1 MPVPSDVPKKTRR
14 WWKWIKR
21 LLLAG
26 FVMLVAIVAFH
37 GPLLRWVIGYGG
49 PKGAGMAGIQLKW
62 KVDGSVLGDLKLTG
76 IEANGSLVEHAT
88 IGEFAADYDVW
99 TLARTGN
106 IDIVKR
112 VALKDVDVALD
123 LRKLPKDEKIVVEV
137 KQPSS
142 GKPPPLVWPK
152 TIDIENVNAEVT
164 LMDGAKITVRGLT
177 LRVGEGMPG
186 IFELT
191 EFKMEPGDLRVAN
204 VKAQV
209 KWGERTLTISGLDL
223 PYGAKLNSLAVELNE
238 WDKDAASVKL
248 DASMGKATVVV
259 EAMARGIFG
268 GAMQAKA
275 DVRVQDLASSEL
287 KALKLPEG
295 VEFGPVSFDLHAE
308 GDPKAPMTMQASGD
322 MQVKDVRVAGTLLDA
337 VSVKFEVKD
346 GTAKVS
352 EARVIRGA
360 NEVSAELESK
370 LAEDVMKSPWTAK
383 LQAKIVDATQL
394 LAKPPPARGLI
405 GLTAT
410 ASGIGATPTKV
421 VMHLDGND
429 LGFESYQLPKL
440 GVDVSLD
447 GKEAKL
453 SVPALMLGAGN
464 RVDLNASMTMDDAM
478 PVKAEWKIQIDDPT
492 ALMQTVGL
500 SPQEKTVKARVATTG
515 KAAFKVNDV
524 MNLDAEMDL
533 SVNDASVGEAPLP
546 AIEMKVNVT
555 KGEAVLKT
563 CGIVV
568 DEKNRI
574 ELSGKAGLQA
584 PWSFDLDGDVA
595 LPQLTSL
602 NPLLAAFHAPVI
614 ESGSIAMKL
623 DVKGDASPWHGEGR
637 VEMQVAKV
645 KVAGMPEA
653 ADVDLKTTFAGT
665 TAQIETMQ
673 AVLGPWKLLAKG
685 AVTDKEV
692 NLSELSFWQK
702 DRQLMSGHAHA
713 PFDVMQTNV
722 VDGVPMDVVLNAKDL
737 PIHEIAAA
745 AGVKDMPPGILS
757 AEVKIGGRLDSAD
770 VLVKVGV
777 KDLKAPGLTKSFQP
791 ATVDVLTTLKAN
803 RLVVY
808 AKVVQ
813 SPLQPLTLN
822 AEVPV
827 VLTDL
832 MKKPELAMDL
842 PLKATLD
849 LPESGLDFVRE
860 FAPEMVKSVPA
871 KLKLHAVV
879 GGTVK
884 APLIDSILDLNA
896 PEIGFVSADM
906 PSVRDVRVKIR
917 THDRKANIEDISAM
931 LAGGKVRLNG
941 TIDAA
946 NVQDP
951 RFDLKVEAREA
962 LVMRNPT
969 SSVRA
974 NADIACV
981 GSLKIAHVSG
991 SVEVVRGRIFQEVNL
1006 LPNVTGM
1013 IQQGEKLPPPPPS
1026 TTKIE
1031 QKLALPPML
1040 KDWTF
1045 DLKVRTHDPVV
1056 IAGNLVNGAISADI
1070 ALGGTGAAPRL
1081 TGFANVDRMVLK
1093 LPFSLLKI
1101 TKGVVTMNP
1110 DNPFTPKLD
1119 VRGESRVGSN
1129 DITIYVYGDASNPK
1143 TRFTSSP
1150 PLSEADIVT
1159 LLGTGMTLGGDN
1171 AQMASEAMSRA
1182 AFLYISETYRKLFN
1196 KKKTVSDEPPRLHTQ
1211 FNPSGADRAGD
1222 SMQAT
1227 YEITPNV
1234 RFIGRFTQSGRMKAL
1249 LGYVLKFG
1257 KAARAMDE
1265 ESGNDE

>member
-1 MPVPSDVPKKTRR
+1 MPVPSDAPKKTRR

-26 FVMLVAIVAFH
+26 FVMLVLAVVFH
-37 GPLLRWVIGYGG
+37 APLLRWVIGYGG

-62 KVDGSVLGDLKLTG
+62 QVDGSVLGDLKISG
-76 IEANGSLVEHAT
+76 IEASGSLVERAT

-99 TLARTGN
+99 TLARTGDL
-106 IDIVKR
+106 DIVKR

-123 LRKLPKDEKIVVEV
+123 LRKLPKNEKIVVEV

-152 TIDIENVNAEVT
+152 VIDIENVNAEVT
-164 LMDGAKITVRGLT
+164 LMDGGKITVRGLS

-186 IFELT
+186 IFELA
-191 EFKMEPGDLRVAN
+191 EFKVEPGDLRVAN

-209 KWGERTLTISGLDL
+209 QWGERTLTIAGLDL
-223 PYGAKLNSLAVELNE
+223 PYGARLNSLAVDLNE
-238 WDKDAASVKL
+238 WGKDAAGVRL
-248 DASMGKATVVV
+248 DASMGKAAVVV

-268 GAMQAKA
+268 DAMQAKA
-275 DVRVQDLASSEL
+275 DVRVRNLASSEL

-308 GDPKAPMTMQASGD
+308 GDPKAPMTLLASGD
-322 MQVKDVRVAGTLLDA
+322 LQVKDVRAAGALLDA
-337 VSVKFEVKD
+337 VSAKFEIKD
-346 GTAKVS
+346 GTAKMS
-352 EARVIRGA
+352 EARVTRGS

-383 LQAKIVDATQL
+383 LRAKIVDVTRL
-394 LAKPPPARGLI
+394 LAKPPPVRGLI
-405 GLTAT
+405 DLTAT
-410 ASGIGATPTKV
+410 ASGIGVTPTQV
-421 VMHLDGND
+421 VTHMDGTD
-429 LGFESYQLPKL
+429 LGFEAYQLPKL

-453 SVPALMLGAGN
+453 SVPALMLGTGN
-464 RVDLNASMTMDDAM
+464 RVDLHASMTMDDAM
-478 PVKAEWKIQIDDPT
+478 PVKAEWKVQIDDPA
-492 ALMQTVGL
+492 ALMQTTGL
-500 SPQEKTVKARVATTG
+500 PPQEKAVKARIATTG
-515 KAAFKVNDV
+515 KAAFRVNDV

-533 SVNDASVGEAPLP
+533 SVQDASFGEAPLP
-546 AIEMKVNVT
+546 AIAMQLHVA
-555 KGEAVLKT
+555 KGEALLKS
-563 CGIVV
+563 CRVVV

-584 PWSFDLDGDVA
+584 PWSFDLEGDIA
-595 LPQLTSL
+595 LPQLTRL

-623 DVKGDASPWHGEGR
+623 DMKGDAKPWRGEGR
-637 VEMQVAKV
+637 VEMQAAKV

-673 AVLGPWKLLAKG
+673 AVLGPWKLLTKG
-685 AVTDKEV
+685 TVTDKEASL
-692 NLSELSFWQK
+692 NELSFWQK
-702 DRQLMSGHAHA
+702 DRQLMSGHARA
-713 PFDVMQTNV
+713 PFDIMRTDV
-722 VDGVPMDVVLNAKDL
+722 VNGVPLDVVLNAQDL

-745 AGVKDMPPGILS
+745 AGVKDVPPGILS
-757 AEVKIGGRLDSAD
+757 TEVKIGGRLDSAD

-777 KDLKAPGLTKSFQP
+777 KDLKAPGLPKSFQP

-803 RLVVY
+803 LLLVD

-813 SPLQPLTLN
+813 APLLPMTLK

-827 VLTDL
+827 VLENL
-832 MKKPELAMDL
+832 IKKPELAMNL

-860 FAPEMVKSVPA
+860 FAPGVVKSVPA
-871 KLKLHAVV
+871 KLKLRAEV

-884 APLIDSILDLNA
+884 APLIDSTLDLNA
-896 PEIGFVSADM
+896 PDIGFVSADM
-906 PSVRDVRVKIR
+906 PSVRDVRVKVR
-917 THDRKANIEDISAM
+917 THDRKATIEDISAM

-941 TIDAA
+941 MIDAA

-951 RFDLKVEAREA
+951 RFDLNLEAREA
-962 LVMRNPT
+962 LVFRNPT

-981 GSLKIAHVSG
+981 GRLKAARVSG
-991 SVEVVRGRIFQEVNL
+991 TVEVVRGRIFQEVNL

-1026 TTKIE
+1026 TSKVD

-1093 LPFSLLKI
+1093 LPFSLLKV

-1110 DNPFTPKLD
+1110 DNPFKPKLD

-1129 DITIYVYGDASNPK
+1129 DITLYVYGDASNPK

-1196 KKKTVSDEPPRLHTQ
+1196 KKKTVSDEPPKLHTT
-1211 FNPSGADRAGD
+1211 FNPSGADRAND
-1222 SMQAT
+1222 SMQAM

-1249 LGYVLKFG
+1249 LGYVLRFG

-1265 ESGNDE
+1265 ESANDE

>member
-1 MPVPSDVPKKTRR
+1 MPVPSDAPKKTRR

-26 FVMLVAIVAFH
+26 VVMLVVIVTFH
-37 GPLLRWVIGYGG
+37 APLLRWVIGYGG

-62 KVDGSVLGDLKLTG
+62 QVDGSVLGDLKLSG
-76 IEANGSLVEHAT
+76 IEASGSLVERAT

-99 TLARTGN
+99 TLARTGD

-123 LRKLPKDEKIVVEV
+123 LRKLPKDEKIVVAV
-137 KQPSS
+137 KQPSA

-152 TIDIENVNAEVT
+152 VIDIENVNAEVT
-164 LMDGAKITVRGLT
+164 LMDGSKITVRGLT

-186 IFELT
+186 IFELA

-204 VKAQV
+204 VKAEV

-238 WDKDAASVKL
+238 WDKDAANVKL
-248 DASMGKATVVV
+248 DASMGKAAVVV
-259 EAMARGIFG
+259 EAVARGIFD

-275 DVRVQDLASSEL
+275 NVRVRDLASSEL

-295 VEFGPVSFDLHAE
+295 VEFGPVSVDLHAE
-308 GDPKAPMTMQASGD
+308 GDPLAPMRMLVNGE
-322 MQVKDVRVAGTLLDA
+322 MQVQDVRAAGAMLDA
-337 VSVKFEVKD
+337 ISVKFAVKD

-352 EARVIRGA
+352 EAKVIRGA

-383 LQAKIVDATQL
+383 LQAKIVDITQL
-394 LAKPPPARGLI
+394 LKEPPPARGLI
-405 GLTAT
+405 DLTAT

-421 VMHLDGND
+421 VMHVNGTD

-440 GVDVSLD
+440 GVEVSLD

-464 RVDLNASMTMDDAM
+464 RVDLKASMTMDDAM
-478 PVKAEWKIQIDDPT
+478 PVKAEWTMRIDDPT

-500 SPQEKTVKARVATTG
+500 PPLEKPVMAKIATTG
-515 KAAFKVNDV
+515 KAAFLVNDV
-524 MNLDAEMDL
+524 MNLDAEMNL
-533 SVNDASVGEAPLP
+533 SVKDAHYGEAPLP
-546 AIEMKVNVT
+546 AVEMQVNVA
-555 KGEAVLKT
+555 KGKALLKT
-563 CGIVV
+563 CRVVV
-568 DEKNRI
+568 DETNRI
-574 ELSGKAGLQA
+574 ELTGKSGLEA
-584 PWSFDLDGDVA
+584 PWSFDLDGDIA
-595 LPQLTSL
+595 LPQVTSL
-602 NPLLAAFHAPVI
+602 NPLLAAFKAPAI

-623 DVKGDASPWHGEGR
+623 DVKGDASPWRGEGR
-637 VEMQVAKV
+637 VEMQAAKV

-685 AVTDKEV
+685 TVTDKEA
-692 NLSELSFWQK
+692 NLSELSFWHK
-702 DRQLMSGHAHA
+702 DRQLMSGHARA
-713 PFDVMQTNV
+713 PFDIMQADV
-722 VDGVPMDVVLNAKDL
+722 VDGVPLDVVLNANDL

-745 AGVKDMPPGILS
+745 AGMKDVPPGMLS

-770 VLVKVGV
+770 MLLKVGV
-777 KDLKAPGLTKSFQP
+777 MDLKVPGLAKSFQP
-791 ATVDVLTTLKAN
+791 ATIDVLTTLKAN
-803 RLVVY
+803 RLVVD

-813 SPLQPLTLN
+813 APLQPLTLK

-832 MKKPELAMDL
+832 MKKPELVMDL

-849 LPESGLDFVRE
+849 LPESGLGFVRE
-860 FAPEMVKSVPA
+860 FAPEVVKSVPA
-871 KLKLHAVV
+871 KLKLHAEV

-884 APLIDSILDLNA
+884 APLIDSTLDLDA
-896 PEIGFVSADM
+896 PEIEFVSADL
-906 PSVRDVRVKIR
+906 PSVRDVRVKLR
-917 THDRKANIEDISAM
+917 THDRKGSIEDISVM
-931 LAGGKVRLNG
+931 LAGGRVKIGG
-941 TIDAA
+941 TVDATNTA
-946 NVQDP
+946 APAFNLSLQ
-951 RFDLKVEAREA
+951 AREA
-962 LVMRNPT
+962 LVFRNPT
-969 SSVRA
+969 SSARA

-981 GSLKIAHVSG
+981 GDLKSARVSG
-991 SVEVVRGRIFQEVNL
+991 VVEAVRGRVFQEVNL

-1013 IQQGEKLPPPPPS
+1013 IQQTEKLPPPPPA
-1026 TTKIE
+1026 TGKAE
-1031 QKLALPPML
+1031 RKLALPPML

-1045 DLKVRTHDPVV
+1045 DVKVKTRDPVV

-1070 ALGGTGAAPRL
+1070 KLGGTGASPRL

-1093 LPFSLLKI
+1093 LPFSFLKI
-1101 TKGVVTMNP
+1101 TKGVVSMNP
-1110 DNPFTPKLD
+1110 DDPFTPKLD

-1129 DITIYVYGDASNPK
+1129 DITLYVYGDASDPK

-1171 AQMASEAMSRA
+1171 SQMASEAMSRA
-1182 AFLYISETYRKLFN
+1182 AFLYISEAYRKLFN
-1196 KKKTVSDEPPRLHTQ
+1196 KKKTVRDEPPKLYTS
-1211 FNPSGADRAGD
+1211 FNPSGADRAND
-1222 SMQAT
+1222 SMQAL
-1227 YEITPNV
+1227 YEITPNF
-1234 RFIGRFTQSGRMKAL
+1234 RFIGRFTQTGRMKAL
-1249 LGYVLKFG
+1249 LGYVLRFG
-1257 KAARAMDE
+1257 QAARAMDDDA
-1265 ESGNDE
+1265 NDE